1 MSVQAFEKYQPIE
14 VNILENKKASKIRG
28 FLIKFL

>member
-14 VNILENKKASKIRG
+14 VNNLEH
-28 FLIKFL
+28 